1 VTTLNPVN
9 ITKPLHIIRPLHLTR
24 QTFRAG
30 LRSLS
35 VIAAS
40 AVVATGAAVAASG
53 VPPEPIPPLAES
65 WPTFSGDYSGMRYS
79 SLTQVTQANV
89 KNLTLA
95 WATRLAGGSDSGGD
109 GVFSAAGPP
118 QIVGG
123 ATSEPVVTGGL
134 FSSAAPISVRGSIL
148 EHHGVLYAASPDNA
162 WAIDARTGTVLW
174 HYYWKTKGGTH
185 TSNRGMGIY
194 GDWLLFETADD
205 YLVSLD
211 ARTGKERW
219 HKDIASFPEQYFA
232 EAAPIVIEN
241 HVLVGAGNDGDEP
254 GSLKSYDPTN
264 GELQWEFHTTPMK
277 AGDPG
282 ASSWPSI
289 EAARHGGGNVWTAG
303 SFDPNTRLYIFGT
316 GNPTP
321 AYSSIARE
329 GDNLFTCSLV
339 AVNVDTGKMV
349 WYYQTSPHDTHD
361 WDSSQTP
368 ILVDGEFHGKPRKL
382 VLQATRNGHFF
393 VLDRVTG
400 EHLLTTR
407 YTPWGKW
414 VQRINEQGQ
423 PVRDPRWDVTVG
435 GTVLDI
441 DGWTNWPPPAF
452 SPQTGLFYLRGFE
465 NYGVMY
471 YTETDPHGS
480 MGLGGVTRGGE
491 VALGSSIRAIDYQTG
506 HTVWEHHF
514 EPGQGY
520 LGTLGSGLLTTAG
533 GLLFAADQGKN
544 LVAFDAEH
552 GQPLWHSRLQDV
564 SNGPETYLIDDHQYV
579 MVAAGDMIY
588 AFTLY

>member
-1 VTTLNPVN
+1 VN
-9 ITKPLHIIRPLHLTR
+9 GVKNSIWACMCALPAL
-24 QTFRAG
+24 A
-30 LRSLS
+30 
-35 VIAAS
+35 
-40 AVVATGAAVAASG
+40 ATGSPKPSIA
-53 VPPEPIPPLAES
+53 PLADS
-65 WPTFSGDYSGMRYS
+65 WPTFSGDYSGKRYS
-79 SLTQVTQANV
+79 QLAQVTQDNV

-95 WATRLAGGSDSGGD
+95 WATRLTGGMDTGG
-109 GVFSAAGPP
+109 GGMFAPPSPP

-123 ATSEPVVTGGL
+123 EATETVITGGL
-134 FSSAAPISVRGSIL
+134 FSSAAPLSIRGAIL
-148 EHHGVLYAASPDNA
+148 EVNGVLYASAPDNA

-185 TSNRGMGIY
+185 TSNKGMGIS
-194 GDWLLFETADD
+194 GDWLFLETADD

-219 HKDIASFPEQYFA
+219 HKEIASFAEQYFS
-232 EAAPIVIEN
+232 EAAPIVIDN

-254 GSLKSYDPTN
+254 GSLRSLDPAT
-264 GELQWEFHTTPMK
+264 GELQWEFHSTPMN

-282 ASSWPSI
+282 VDSWPSL

-303 SFDPNTRLYIFGT
+303 SYDPDTRLYIFGT
-316 GNPTP
+316 GNPAP
-321 AYSSIARE
+321 AYGSNART

-339 AVNVDTGKMV
+339 AVNVDTGKMA

-368 ILVDGEFHGKPRKL
+368 IIVDGQFNGKPRRL

-407 YTPWGKW
+407 FTPWAKW
-414 VQRINEQGQ
+414 VQRINERGQ
-423 PVRDPRWDVTVG
+423 PVRDPSRDVTVG
-435 GTVLDI
+435 GTVLSI

-452 SPQTGLFYLRGFE
+452 SPQTGFFYLRGFE
-465 NYGVMY
+465 NYGLLY
-471 YTETDPHGS
+471 YTETDPGGA
-480 MGLGGVTRGGE
+480 MGMGGVSRGGQ
-491 VALGSSIRAIDYQTG
+491 VSLGSSIRAIDYRTG
-506 HTVWEHHF
+506 KVVWEHHF
-514 EPGQGY
+514 ETGKGF
-520 LGTLGSGLLTTAG
+520 LSTLGSGLLTTAG
-533 GLLFAADQGKN
+533 GILFAADQGQN
-544 LVAFDAEH
+544 LVAFDSER
-552 GQPLWHSRLQDV
+552 GRPLWHSRLQDV
-564 SNGPETYLIDDHQYV
+564 SNAPETFMLDDHQYV

>member
-1 VTTLNPVN
+1 MCALPA
-9 ITKPLHIIRPLHLTR
+9 L
-24 QTFRAG
+24 A
-30 LRSLS
+30 
-35 VIAAS
+35 
-40 AVVATGAAVAASG
+40 ATGSPQPSIA
-53 VPPEPIPPLAES
+53 PLADS
-65 WPTFSGDYSGMRYS
+65 WPTFSGDYSGKRYS
-79 SLTQVTQANV
+79 QLAQVTQDNV

-95 WATRLAGGSDSGGD
+95 WATRLTGGMDTGG
-109 GVFSAAGPP
+109 GGMFAPPSPP

-123 ATSEPVVTGGL
+123 EATGTVITGGL
-134 FSSAAPISVRGSIL
+134 FSSAAPLSIRGAIL
-148 EHHGVLYAASPDNA
+148 EVNGVLYASAPDNA

-185 TSNRGMGIY
+185 TSNKGMGIS
-194 GDWLLFETADD
+194 GDWLFLETADD

-219 HKDIASFPEQYFA
+219 HKEIASFAEQYFS
-232 EAAPIVIEN
+232 EAAPIVIDN

-254 GSLKSYDPTN
+254 GSLRSLDPAT
-264 GELQWEFHTTPMK
+264 GELQWEFHSTPMN

-282 ASSWPSI
+282 VDSWPSL

-303 SFDPNTRLYIFGT
+303 SYDPDTRLYIFGT
-316 GNPTP
+316 GNPAP
-321 AYSSIARE
+321 AYGSNART

-339 AVNVDTGKMV
+339 AVNVDTGKMA

-368 ILVDGEFHGKPRKL
+368 IIVDGQFNGKPRKL

-407 YTPWGKW
+407 FTPWAKW
-414 VQRINEQGQ
+414 VQRINERGQ
-423 PVRDPRWDVTVG
+423 PVRDPSRDVTVG
-435 GTVLDI
+435 GTVLSI

-452 SPQTGLFYLRGFE
+452 SPQTGFFYLRGFE
-465 NYGVMY
+465 NYGLLY
-471 YTETDPHGS
+471 YTETDPPGA
-480 MGLGGVTRGGE
+480 MGMGGVSRGGQ
-491 VALGSSIRAIDYQTG
+491 VSLGSSIRAIDYRTG
-506 HTVWEHHF
+506 KVVWEHHF
-514 EPGQGY
+514 ETGKGF
-520 LGTLGSGLLTTAG
+520 LSTLGSGLLTTAG
-533 GLLFAADQGKN
+533 GILFAADQGQN
-544 LVAFDAEH
+544 LVAFDSER
-552 GQPLWHSRLQDV
+552 GRPLWHSRLQDV
-564 SNGPETYLIDDHQYV
+564 SNAPETFMLDDHQYV